1 MASREFLKILQSARF
16 GDVSAQQN
24 LASAYLTG
32 AFNTPIQPAN
42 SLVWLEKSYFSIT
55 NQLVTDI
62 KPDDVYDLDF
72 SGSLAPVVS
81 LLSTIPLAN
90 TVGSPAFPFGWKLF
104 WKLAVAL
111 PSTVSKDSLL
121 SASSSISQAVL
132 NARWQLIQFLLS
144 PEYADEQT
152 RLQVWLASTDIAE
165 MDFMPAA
172 DLPSLQLVCKSYL
185 QSLAET
191 ESGFTQAAKELLL
204 RLQPKDE
211 TLSGLWSQWL
221 ASGKQDHLLEAAE
234 MGLTI
239 ARLTLGLQLAQLD
252 AVSTSTPVAAEV
264 DTGRSNASL
273 KKAVY
278 WLELAAK
285 DGDRDAWFTLGEIY
299 RRPQFSGYNA
309 TESDRCF
316 DRAAD
321 LGHAQAQFRK
331 GANLWRKRE
340 KLDEKVK
347 GLQASYWVWQAQ
359 QQGVHE
365 ARDLLAKILESC
377 PKPAVNDWHDLALL
391 AEQAINR
398 HAEYKIEYEWLL
410 VCHRLV
416 IANQFHFS
424 KAELLLADIAQLQHE
439 HCVVVDIRWELP
451 KILPRLIQIE
461 TIGQRRALLAAGKVF
476 TSNTNSTPG
485 ATSESRDSIARDA
498 AYEDELVDSR
508 MREGNLRQRRYRFDK
523 VSQWLLSTFTK
534 EAARKSPKRSDG
546 ALLSLG
552 LLLCLGPGFI
562 ELCIF

>member
-24 LASAYLTG
+24 LASAYLSG
-32 AFNTPIQPAN
+32 AFNTPIQPSN
-42 SLVWLEKSYFSIT
+42 SLVWLEKSYLSII
-55 NQLVTDI
+55 NQSVI
-62 KPDDVYDLDF
+62 EISSDDASDL
-72 SGSLAPVVS
+72 GSSEPLTPIFS

-104 WKLAVAL
+104 WKLADAPL
-111 PSTVSKDSLL
+111 PSESLSSPL
-121 SASSSISQAVL
+121 SHAAL

-152 RLQVWLASTDIAE
+152 RLRDWLDSSDVGKI
-165 MDFMPAA
+165 DLLPAA
-172 DLPSLQLVCKSYL
+172 DMPALQLVCKSYL

-191 ESGFTQAAKELLL
+191 ENTFTQAAKELLL

-221 ASGKQDHLLEAAE
+221 ASGKQNHLLEAAE
-234 MGLTI
+234 MGLTV
-239 ARLTLGLQLAQLD
+239 ARLTIGLQLAQLNG
-252 AVSTSTPVAAEV
+252 VSDSVSASVSGVSKV
-264 DTGRSNASL
+264 DKGRSNASL

-285 DGDRDAWFTLGEIY
+285 DGDRDAWFALGEIY

-309 TESDRCF
+309 AESDRCF

-365 ARDLLAKILESC
+365 AKDLLTKILESC

-391 AEQAINR
+391 AEQAIGR
-398 HAEYKIEYEWLL
+398 HAEYKIEYDWLL
-410 VCHRLV
+410 LCHRLI

-476 TSNTNSTPG
+476 AGNNG
-485 ATSESRDSIARDA
+485 SELGVASKSRDPIARNTDE
-498 AYEDELVDSR
+498 YEDDLFNNRE
-508 MREGNLRQRRYRFDK
+508 REGNLRQRRYRFDK
-523 VSQWLLSTFTK
+523 VSQWLLDTFTK
-534 EAARKSPKRSDG
+534 QATTSPAKKK
-546 ALLSLG
+546 
-552 LLLCLGPGFI
+552 
-562 ELCIF
+562 

>member
-1 MASREFLKILQSARF
+1 MASREFLKILHSARF

-32 AFNTPIQPAN
+32 ALNTPIQPAN
-42 SLVWLEKSYFSIT
+42 SLVWLEKSYLSIT
-55 NQLVTDI
+55 NQVVADISAGDTSDLV
-62 KPDDVYDLDF
+62 F
-72 SGSLAPVVS
+72 SESLAPIFS

-104 WKLAVAL
+104 WRLAVAS
-111 PSTVSKDSLL
+111 PSSASADGLL
-121 SASSSISQAVL
+121 SAPPPVSQAVL
-132 NARWQLIQFLLS
+132 NARWQLIQCLMS
-144 PEYADEQT
+144 PEYVDEQA
-152 RLQVWLASTDIAE
+152 RLRDWLTSLDLGE
-165 MDFMPAA
+165 MDSLPAT
-172 DLPSLQLVCKSYL
+172 DLPALQLVCKSYL

-191 ESGFTQAAKELLL
+191 ENTFTQAAKELLQ

-211 TLSGLWSQWL
+211 ALSRLWSQWQL
-221 ASGKQDHLLEAAE
+221 SGKQNYLMEAAE

-252 AVSTSTPVAAEV
+252 GVSDSNSALNSDSSEV
-264 DTGRSNASL
+264 DKGRSNASL

-285 DGDRDAWFTLGEIY
+285 DGDRNAWFALGEIY

-340 KLDEKVK
+340 KLNEKVK

-365 ARDLLAKILESC
+365 AKDLLTKILESC
-377 PKPAVNDWHDLALL
+377 PKPASNDWRDLALL

-398 HAEYKIEYEWLL
+398 YAEYKIEDAWLL
-410 VCHRLV
+410 LCHRLV

-476 TSNTNSTPG
+476 AGNNGSELGSASKSHDPIERNTD
-485 ATSESRDSIARDA
+485 E
-498 AYEDELVDSR
+498 YEDDLLNSR
-508 MREGNLRQRRYRFDK
+508 EREGNLRQRRYRFDK
-523 VSQWLLSTFTK
+523 VSQWLLDTFTI
-534 EAARKSPKRSDG
+534 ESTRPPPKKK
-546 ALLSLG
+546 
-552 LLLCLGPGFI
+552 
-562 ELCIF
+562 

>member
-1 MASREFLKILQSARF
+1 MASRQFLKILQSARF

-32 AFNTPIQPAN
+32 AFNTPVQPTN
-42 SLVWLEKSYFSIT
+42 SLVWLEKSYFSII
-55 NQLVTDI
+55 NQEVTEIDTGDASDLGFSDSLV
-62 KPDDVYDLDF
+62 
-72 SGSLAPVVS
+72 PVFS
-81 LLSTIPLAN
+81 LLCTIPLAN

-104 WKLAVAL
+104 WKLADFSNDLTPTPSYQSQIAL
-111 PSTVSKDSLL
+111 K
-121 SASSSISQAVL
+121 
-132 NARWQLIQFLLS
+132 ARWQLILFLLS
-144 PEYADEQT
+144 PEYVEEQA
-152 RLQVWLASTDIAE
+152 RLRNWLASTDLVDI
-165 MDFMPAA
+165 DSVPAA
-172 DLPSLQLVCKSYL
+172 DLHSLQLVCKSYL

-191 ESGFTQAAKELLL
+191 ENSFTQAAKELLL

-221 ASGKQDHLLEAAE
+221 TSGKQDHLLEAAE
-234 MGLTI
+234 LGLTI
-239 ARLTLGLQLAQLD
+239 ARLALGLQLALLD
-252 AVSTSTPVAAEV
+252 GVSASCSGGTEV
-264 DTGRSNASL
+264 DKGRSNASL

-285 DGDRDAWFTLGEIY
+285 DGNRDAWFALGEIY

-365 ARDLLAKILESC
+365 AKDLLSKILESC
-377 PKPAVNDWHDLALL
+377 PKPAANDWHDLALL

-410 VCHRLV
+410 LCHRLV

-476 TSNTNSTPG
+476 TGNTSSALGT
-485 ATSESRDSIARDA
+485 TSSSRDSITRDTA
-498 AYEDELVDSR
+498 DEYELAESR
-508 MREGNLRQRRYRFDK
+508 EREGNLRQRRYRFDK
-523 VSQWLLSTFTK
+523 VSQWLLDTVAVETTRSS
-534 EAARKSPKRSDG
+534 RQKSKV
-546 ALLSLG
+546 A
-552 LLLCLGPGFI
+552 
-562 ELCIF
+562 

>member
-32 AFNTPIQPAN
+32 AFNTPIQPSN
-42 SLVWLEKSYFSIT
+42 SLFWLEKSYFSIT
-55 NQLVTDI
+55 NQLVAESSL
-62 KPDDVYDLDF
+62 DDVSDLGF
-72 SGSLAPVVS
+72 SDSLAPVFS
-81 LLSTIPLAN
+81 LLSTVPLAS
-90 TVGSPAFPFGWKLF
+90 TIGSPAFPFGWKLF

-111 PSTVSKDSLL
+111 PTSPSADSPL
-121 SASSSISQAVL
+121 SAPPIFCQAVL
-132 NARWQLIQFLLS
+132 NARWQLIQCLLS
-144 PEYADEQT
+144 PEYADEQA
-152 RLQVWLASTDIAE
+152 RLRDWLLSADLAE

-185 QSLAET
+185 QSLADTET
-191 ESGFTQAAKELLL
+191 SFTQAAKELLL

-252 AVSTSTPVAAEV
+252 GVSGPGSSAAPTSTIASGTAEV
-264 DTGRSNASL
+264 DKSRSNASL

-285 DGDRDAWFTLGEIY
+285 DGNRDAWFTLGEIY

-365 ARDLLAKILESC
+365 AKDLLTKILENC
-377 PKPAVNDWHDLALL
+377 PKPAANDWHDLALL

-410 VCHRLV
+410 LCHRLV

-476 TSNTNSTPG
+476 TGNTSGTLG
-485 ATSESRDSIARDA
+485 GGSASRDSITRDGA
-498 AYEDELVDSR
+498 DEDELIESR
-508 MREGNLRQRRYRFDK
+508 EREGNLRQRRYRFDK
-523 VSQWLLSTFTK
+523 VSEWLLTTFTK
-534 EAARKSPKRSDG
+534 EATTKSPKKR
-546 ALLSLG
+546 
-552 LLLCLGPGFI
+552 
-562 ELCIF
+562 

>member
-1 MASREFLKILQSARF
+1 MASRQFLKFLQLARF
-16 GDVSAQQN
+16 GDVSAQQS

-42 SLVWLEKSYFSIT
+42 SLVWLEKSYLTIKNQMVADINVGDSSDLGFSETLIP
-55 NQLVTDI
+55 I
-62 KPDDVYDLDF
+62 F
-72 SGSLAPVVS
+72 S

-104 WKLAVAL
+104 WKLTDASL
-111 PSTVSKDSLL
+111 SSDSPSSLL
-121 SASSSISQAVL
+121 SQTAL

-144 PEYADEQT
+144 PEYADEQI
-152 RLQVWLASTDIAE
+152 RLRDWLASSDDGEI
-165 MDFMPAA
+165 DLLPDA
-172 DLPSLQLVCKSYL
+172 DLPALQLVCKSYL
-185 QSLAET
+185 QSLAESENT
-191 ESGFTQAAKELLL
+191 FTQAAKELLL

-221 ASGKQDHLLEAAE
+221 SSGKQGHLLEAAE

-252 AVSTSTPVAAEV
+252 SVSSFAPSSAASSGAAEV
-264 DTGRSNASL
+264 DRGRLNASL

-285 DGDRDAWFTLGEIY
+285 DGDRNAWFALGEIY

-309 TESDRCF
+309 SESDYCF

-321 LGHAQAQFRK
+321 LGHAQGQFRK

-365 ARDLLAKILESC
+365 AKDLLTKILESC
-377 PKPAVNDWHDLALL
+377 PKPAANDWHDLALL

-398 HAEYKIEYEWLL
+398 HAEKKIEYEWLL
-410 VCHRLV
+410 LCHRLV

-476 TSNTNSTPG
+476 AGTNSSELG
-485 ATSESRDSIARDA
+485 AASKSSDPIARNTDE
-498 AYEDELVDSR
+498 YEDDLLNSR
-508 MREGNLRQRRYRFDK
+508 EREGNLRQRRYRFDK
-523 VSQWLLSTFTK
+523 VSQWLLDTFAK
-534 EAARKSPKRSDG
+534 EATKPPPTKKK
-546 ALLSLG
+546 
-552 LLLCLGPGFI
+552 
-562 ELCIF
+562 

>member
-1 MASREFLKILQSARF
+1 MASRQFLKILHLARF
-16 GDVSAQQN
+16 GDVSAQQI

-32 AFNTPIQPAN
+32 AFKTPPQPAN
-42 SLVWLEKSYFSIT
+42 SLVWLEKSYLSTI
-55 NQLVTDI
+55 NQLVIDRSS
-62 KPDDVYDLDF
+62 DDVSYLDF
-72 SGSLAPVVS
+72 SESLIPIFS
-81 LLSTIPLAN
+81 LLSTIPLAS
-90 TVGSPAFPFGWKLF
+90 TVGSLAFPFGWKLF
-104 WKLAVAL
+104 WKLAD
-111 PSTVSKDSLL
+111 VSLSSDSLSL
-121 SASSSISQAVL
+121 PLSQAVL

-144 PEYADEQT
+144 PEYADEQS
-152 RLQVWLASTDIAE
+152 RLRDWLASNDAKEI
-165 MDFMPAA
+165 DSLPAA
-172 DLPSLQLVCKSYL
+172 DMPTLQLVCKSYL

-191 ESGFTQAAKELLL
+191 ENSFTQAAKELLL

-221 ASGKQDHLLEAAE
+221 ASGKQDQLLEAAE

-252 AVSTSTPVAAEV
+252 GVSVSDSALAPGISEV
-264 DTGRSNASL
+264 DKGRSNASL

-278 WLELAAK
+278 WLDLAAK
-285 DGDRDAWFTLGEIY
+285 DGDRDAWFALGEIY
-299 RRPQFSGYNA
+299 RRPQFSGYSVA
-309 TESDRCF
+309 ESDRCF

-331 GANLWRKRE
+331 GANLWRKRQ

-365 ARDLLAKILESC
+365 AKDLLTKILESC
-377 PKPAVNDWHDLALL
+377 PKPAANHWHDLAVL

-410 VCHRLV
+410 LCHRLI

-476 TSNTNSTPG
+476 AGNNGSELG
-485 ATSESRDSIARDA
+485 AVSKSRDPIARNTDE
-498 AYEDELVDSR
+498 YEDDLFNTRE
-508 MREGNLRQRRYRFDK
+508 REGNLRQRRYRFDK
-523 VSQWLLSTFTK
+523 VSQWLLDTFTK
-534 EAARKSPKRSDG
+534 QVTAPPAKKK
-546 ALLSLG
+546 
-552 LLLCLGPGFI
+552 
-562 ELCIF
+562 

>member
-24 LASAYLTG
+24 LASAYLSG
-32 AFNTPIQPAN
+32 AFNTPIQPSN
-42 SLVWLEKSYFSIT
+42 SLVWLEKSYLSII
-55 NQLVTDI
+55 NQSVI
-62 KPDDVYDLDF
+62 EISSDDASDL
-72 SGSLAPVVS
+72 GSSEPLAPIFS

-104 WKLAVAL
+104 WKLADAPL
-111 PSTVSKDSLL
+111 PSESLSSPL
-121 SASSSISQAVL
+121 SHAAL

-152 RLQVWLASTDIAE
+152 RLRDWLDSSDVGK
-165 MDFMPAA
+165 MDLLPAA
-172 DLPSLQLVCKSYL
+172 DMPALQLVCKSYL

-191 ESGFTQAAKELLL
+191 ENTFTQAAKELLL

-221 ASGKQDHLLEAAE
+221 ASGKQNHLLEAAE
-234 MGLTI
+234 MGLTV
-239 ARLTLGLQLAQLD
+239 ARLTIGLQLAQLNG
-252 AVSTSTPVAAEV
+252 VSDSVSASVSGVSKV
-264 DTGRSNASL
+264 DKGRSNASL

-285 DGDRDAWFTLGEIY
+285 DGDRDAWFALGEIY

-309 TESDRCF
+309 AESDRCF

-365 ARDLLAKILESC
+365 AKDLLTKILESC

-391 AEQAINR
+391 AEQAIGR
-398 HAEYKIEYEWLL
+398 HAEYKIEYDWLL
-410 VCHRLV
+410 LCHRLI

-476 TSNTNSTPG
+476 AGNNG
-485 ATSESRDSIARDA
+485 SELGVASKSRDPIARNTDE
-498 AYEDELVDSR
+498 YEDDLFNNRE
-508 MREGNLRQRRYRFDK
+508 REGNLRQRRYRFDK
-523 VSQWLLSTFTK
+523 VSQWLLDTFAK
-534 EAARKSPKRSDG
+534 EAATPSPKKK
-546 ALLSLG
+546 
-552 LLLCLGPGFI
+552 
-562 ELCIF
+562 

>member
-1 MASREFLKILQSARF
+1 MASRQFLKILQSARF
-16 GDVSAQQN
+16 GDVSAQQS

-42 SLVWLEKSYFSIT
+42 SLVWLEKSFFSIA
-55 NQLVTDI
+55 NQLVTDTSAV
-62 KPDDVYDLDF
+62 KTAEL
-72 SGSLAPVVS
+72 GLNAPLTPIYS

-104 WKLAVAL
+104 WELAEDTPYPFHSGSTL
-111 PSTVSKDSLL
+111 PAPSHL
-121 SASSSISQAVL
+121 AL

-144 PEYADEQT
+144 PETVAEQA
-152 RLQVWLASTDIAE
+152 RLRDWLASADLTT

-191 ESGFTQAAKELLL
+191 ENSFTQAAKELLL

-211 TLSGLWSQWL
+211 TLSGLWAQWL

-239 ARLTLGLQLAQLD
+239 ARLTLGLQLAQLNG
-252 AVSTSTPVAAEV
+252 APASVVTSGAAEV
-264 DTGRSNASL
+264 YQGRSNASL
-273 KKAVY
+273 KKAVH

-285 DGDRDAWFTLGEIY
+285 DGDRDAWFSLGEIY

-321 LGHAQAQFRK
+321 LGHAQSQFRK

-359 QQGVHE
+359 QQGIHE
-365 ARDLLAKILESC
+365 ARDLLTKILESC
-377 PKPAVNDWHDLALL
+377 PKPAANHWHDLALL

-410 VCHRLV
+410 LCHRLV
-416 IANQFHFS
+416 VANQFHFS

-476 TSNTNSTPG
+476 MGNASNEHG
-485 ATSESRDSIARDA
+485 AASASRDA
-498 AYEDELVDSR
+498 ADEDELVEGR

-523 VSQWLLSTFTK
+523 VNQWLLNTFAKETK
-534 EAARKSPKRSDG
+534 RHPQKG
-546 ALLSLG
+546 NTTVY
-552 LLLCLGPGFI
+552 
-562 ELCIF
+562 